1 MTLPTFT
8 QTSDAPYDRHH
19 YRIVGKDGNSFVV
32 GSWEEAQVFWFQRTQ
47 LKTLSHIEVLDIKPK
62 KTKGK
67 GF

>member
-1 MTLPTFT
+1 MTIPTFT
-8 QTSDAPYDRHH
+8 QTSDALYDRHH
-19 YRIVGKDGNSFVV
+19 YRIVGKDGKSFVV

-47 LKTLSHIEVLDIKPK
+47 LKTLSHIEVLDIKHK